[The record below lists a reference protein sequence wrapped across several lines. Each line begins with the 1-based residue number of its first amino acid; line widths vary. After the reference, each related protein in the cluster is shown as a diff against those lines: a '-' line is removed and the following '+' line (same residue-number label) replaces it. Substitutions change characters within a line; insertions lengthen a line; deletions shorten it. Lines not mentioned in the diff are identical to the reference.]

1 MSKELLLVVDA
12 VANEKGVPE
21 SVIIE
26 ALEAALATAAKKRYH
41 EQDVLTRVSINPKDG
56 SYETFRRWEVVA
68 DDVVMESPDRQTRLM
83 DAVDEV
89 EGVEVGDYIEEQ
101 IENPEF
107 GRIAAQA
114 AKQVIVQRVREAE
127 RNQVVEGWKDRVGE
141 LVTGIVKRVERG
153 NVYVDLGGNAEA
165 FIPKDKAIP
174 RDVVRAGDRVRGYL
188 FDVRSEPRGPQ
199 LFISRAAPEFMMELF
214 KLEVPEVGQGL
225 VEIKAC
231 ARDPGDRAKIAVI
244 AYDTRTDPI
253 GACIGMRGSRVQA
266 VSNELNGER
275 VDIVL
280 WSDNPAQFVINA
292 MAPAEV
298 QSIIVDEEKHSMDLA
313 VAEERLAQAIG
324 KGGQNVR
331 LASRLTGWQLNVM
344 TADQVLAKSEA
355 EQTAARQLFMDKLE
369 VDEEIASILVTE
381 GCRGDGG
388 LLKDAEESGY
398 VPGGELL
405 AVEGFDEDIVEE
417 LRSRARDALLN
428 EALAAEEELDE
439 HQPAED
445 LLALDGMDS
454 DTAYALAA
462 HGVRTVDDLGE
473 LGADEVVEFGIDGLD
488 EARAAALILAARA
501 EEIARL
507 EREA

>member
-21 SVIIE
+21 EVIFE
-26 ALEAALATAAKKRYH
+26 AMEAALASAAKKRYPD
-41 EQDVLTRVSINPKDG
+41 EEPDVRVSINHDTG
-56 SYETFRRWEVVA
+56 EYETFRRWEIIA
-68 DDVVMESPDRQTRLM
+68 DDGEMESPSYQLRLM
-83 DAVDEV
+83 DALDERADAQ
-89 EGVEVGDYIEEQ
+89 VGEYIEQ
-101 IENPEF
+101 QVENAEF

-127 RNQVVEGWKDRVGE
+127 RQQVVDAFADRVGE

-153 NVYVDLGGNAEA
+153 NIYLDLGSNAEA
-165 FIPKDKAIP
+165 FIPRDKTIP
-174 RDVVRAGDRVRGYL
+174 RESARVGDRVRGYL
-188 FDVRSEPRGPQ
+188 YEVKSEARGPQ
-199 LFISRAAPEFMMELF
+199 LFVSRAAPEFMIELF

-225 VEIKAC
+225 VEIKGC
-231 ARDPGDRAKIAVI
+231 ARDPGDRAKIAVL
-244 AYDTRTDPI
+244 AHDNRTDPI

-280 WSDNPAQFVINA
+280 WNENPANFVINA

-344 TADQVLAKSEA
+344 TQDQVTAKSEA
-355 EQTAARQLFMDKLE
+355 EQAVARQLFMDKLE
-369 VDEEIASILVTE
+369 VDEEIAGILVSE
-381 GCRGDGG
+381 GFSTV
-388 LLKDAEESGY
+388 EEIAY
-398 VPGGELL
+398 VPIGELL

-417 LRSRARDALLN
+417 LRARARDALLN
-428 EALAAEEELDE
+428 EALAVEEGAEEGV
-439 HQPAED
+439 PTAD
-445 LLALDGMDS
+445 LLALPGMDEA
-454 DTAYALAA
+454 TAYALAGN
-462 HGVRTVDDLGE
+462 GVRTSEDLSD
-473 LGADEVVEFGIDGLD
+473 LAADEVLEFGIEGMDL
-488 EARAAALILAARA
+488 ERAAALVLAARA

-507 EREA
+507 ERGE

>member
-21 SVIIE
+21 SVILE
-26 ALEAALATAAKKRYH
+26 AIEAALASAAKKRYPD
-41 EQDVLTRVSINPKDG
+41 QDVLVRVSIDPKDG
-56 SYETFRRWEVVA
+56 NYETFRRWEVVA
-68 DDVVMESPDRQTRLM
+68 DDVVMESPDRQVRLM
-83 DAVDEV
+83 DALDES
-89 EGVEVGDYIEEQ
+89 EGAEVGDYIEEP
-101 IENPEF
+101 IENPDF

-127 RNQVVEGWKDRVGE
+127 RAQVVDQWKDRVGE
-141 LVTGIVKRVERG
+141 LVTGIVKRAERG
-153 NVYVDLGGNAEA
+153 NIFVDLGGNAEA
-165 FIPKDKAIP
+165 FIPKDKGIP
-174 RDVVRAGDRVRGYL
+174 RDVLRAGDRVRGYL

-199 LFISRAAPEFMMELF
+199 LFISRAAPEFMIELF

-225 VEIKAC
+225 VDIKAC
-231 ARDPGDRAKIAVI
+231 ARDPGDRAKIAVL
-244 AYDTRTDPI
+244 AYDNRTDPI

-313 VAEERLAQAIG
+313 VAEDKLAQAIG
-324 KGGQNVR
+324 RGGQNVR
-331 LASRLTGWQLNVM
+331 LASRMTGWQLNVM
-344 TADQVLAKSEA
+344 TQDQVAAKSEA
-355 EQTAARQLFMDKLE
+355 EQATAKALFQEKLE
-369 VDEEIASILVTE
+369 VDEEIATILVSE
-381 GCRGDGG
+381 GFSTV
-388 LLKDAEESGY
+388 EEIAY
-398 VPGGELL
+398 VPVGELL

-417 LRSRARDALLN
+417 LRARARDALLN
-428 EALAAEEELDE
+428 DALAVEEEVDE

-445 LLALDGMDS
+445 LLSLEGMD
-454 DTAYALAA
+454 DETAFALAG
-462 HGVRTVDDLGE
+462 HGIRTVDDLGE
-473 LGADEVVEFGIDGLD
+473 LAADELVEFGIEGMD
-488 EARAAALILAARA
+488 EERAAALILRARA

-507 EREA
+507 EREG

>member
-12 VANEKGVPE
+12 VANEKGVPRE
-21 SVIIE
+21 VIFE
-26 ALEAALATAAKKRYH
+26 AIEAALASAAKKRYH
-41 EQDVLTRVSINPKDG
+41 DEDVLVRVAIDRKDG
-56 SYETFRRWEVVA
+56 SYETFRRMEVVA
-68 DDVVMESPDRQTRLM
+68 DDVVMESVDRQVRLM

-101 IENPEF
+101 IENPDF

-127 RNQVVEGWKDRVGE
+127 RAQVVDQWKDRVGE

-153 NVYVDLGGNAEA
+153 NIYVDLGGNAEA
-165 FIPKDKAIP
+165 IIPKDKGIP
-174 RDVVRAGDRVRGYL
+174 RDVLRAGDRVRGFL

-225 VEIKAC
+225 VSIKAC
-231 ARDPGDRAKIAVI
+231 ARDPGDRAKIAVL
-244 AYDTRTDPI
+244 AHDNRTDPI

-266 VSNELNGER
+266 VTNELNGER

-313 VAEERLAQAIG
+313 VAEDRLAQAIG

-331 LASRLTGWQLNVM
+331 LASRLSGWQLNVM
-344 TADQVLAKSEA
+344 TQDQVTAKSEA
-355 EQTAARQLFMDKLE
+355 EQAAARELFQDKLE
-369 VDEEIASILVTE
+369 VDEEIAGILVAE
-381 GCRGDGG
+381 GFSTV
-388 LLKDAEESGY
+388 EEIAY
-398 VPGGELL
+398 VPVGELL

-417 LRSRARDALLN
+417 LRARARDALLN

-445 LLALDGMDS
+445 LLTLEGMD
-454 DTAYALAA
+454 DELAFALAA
-462 HGVRTVDDLGE
+462 RGVTTRDDLADLATDE
-473 LGADEVVEFGIDGLD
+473 LTDIEGVD
-488 EARAAALILAARA
+488 EARAAALIMEARKHWF
-501 EEIARL
+501 E
-507 EREA
+507 

>member
-12 VANEKGVPE
+12 VANEKGVPLE
-21 SVIIE
+21 VIFE
-26 ALEAALATAAKKRYH
+26 AIEAALASAAKKRYH
-41 EQDVLTRVSINPKDG
+41 DEDVLVRVAIDQKDG
-56 SYETFRRWEVVA
+56 SYETFRRMEVVA
-68 DDVVMESPDRQTRLM
+68 DDVVMESPDRQIRLM

-101 IENPEF
+101 IENPDF

-127 RNQVVEGWKDRVGE
+127 RAQVVDQWKDRVGE

-153 NVYVDLGGNAEA
+153 NIYVDLGGNAEA
-165 FIPKDKAIP
+165 IIPKDKGIP
-174 RDVVRAGDRVRGYL
+174 RDVLRAGDRVRGYL
-188 FDVRSEPRGPQ
+188 FDVRTEPRGPQ

-225 VEIKAC
+225 VSIMGC
-231 ARDPGDRAKIAVI
+231 ARDPGDRAKIAVL
-244 AYDTRTDPI
+244 AHDNRTDPI

-266 VSNELNGER
+266 VTNELNGER

-313 VAEERLAQAIG
+313 VAEDRLAQAIG

-331 LASRLTGWQLNVM
+331 LASRLAGWQLNVM
-344 TADQVLAKSEA
+344 TQDQVTAKSEA
-355 EQTAARQLFMDKLE
+355 EQTAARELFQAKLE
-369 VDEEIASILVTE
+369 VDEEIAAILVTE
-381 GCRGDGG
+381 GFSTV
-388 LLKDAEESGY
+388 EEIAY
-398 VPGGELL
+398 VPVGELL

-417 LRSRARDALLN
+417 LRARARDALLN

-445 LLALDGMDS
+445 LLSLEGMD
-454 DTAYALAA
+454 DELAYALAA
-462 HGVRTVDDLGE
+462 RGVVTREDLAE
-473 LGADEVVEFGIDGLD
+473 LATDEMADLENVD
-488 EARAAALILAARA
+488 EARAAALIMEARKHWF
-501 EEIARL
+501 E
-507 EREA
+507 

>member
-12 VANEKGVPE
+12 VANEKGVPRE
-21 SVIIE
+21 VIFE
-26 ALEAALATAAKKRYH
+26 ALEAALASAAKKRYID
-41 EQDVLTRVSINPKDG
+41 QDVLARVAIDRKDG

-68 DDVVMESPDRQTRLM
+68 DDVVMESPDRQIRMM
-83 DAVDEV
+83 DAVDEAD
-89 EGVEVGDYIEEQ
+89 GVEVGDYIEEQ

-127 RNQVVEGWKDRVGE
+127 RQQVVDAWKDRVGE
-141 LVTGIVKRVERG
+141 LVTGVVKRAERG
-153 NVYVDLGGNAEA
+153 NIYVDLGGNAEA
-165 FIPKDKAIP
+165 FIPKDRGIP
-174 RDVVRAGDRVRGYL
+174 RDVLRAGDRVRGYL
-188 FDVRSEPRGPQ
+188 YEVRSEPRGPQ
-199 LFISRAAPEFMMELF
+199 LFISRGAPEFMIELF

-244 AYDTRTDPI
+244 AHDNRTDPI

-280 WSDNPAQFVINA
+280 WNDNPANFVINA

-313 VAEERLAQAIG
+313 VAEDRLAQAIG

-344 TADQVLAKSEA
+344 TQDQVTAKSEA
-355 EQTAARQLFMDKLE
+355 EQAVARQLFMDKLE
-369 VDEEIASILVTE
+369 VDEEIAGILVSE
-381 GCRGDGG
+381 GFSTV
-388 LLKDAEESGY
+388 EEIAY
-398 VPGGELL
+398 VPVGELL

-417 LRSRARDALLN
+417 LRARARDALLN
-428 EALAAEEELDE
+428 DALAVEEQAGEDA
-439 HQPAED
+439 PAED
-445 LLALDGMDS
+445 LLALEGMDE
-454 DTAYALAA
+454 DTAFALAA
-462 HGVRTVDDLGE
+462 HGVRTSEDLSD
-473 LGADEVVEFGIDGLD
+473 LAADEVVEFGIEGLD
-488 EARAAALILAARA
+488 ETRAAALILAARA

-507 EREA
+507 ERGE